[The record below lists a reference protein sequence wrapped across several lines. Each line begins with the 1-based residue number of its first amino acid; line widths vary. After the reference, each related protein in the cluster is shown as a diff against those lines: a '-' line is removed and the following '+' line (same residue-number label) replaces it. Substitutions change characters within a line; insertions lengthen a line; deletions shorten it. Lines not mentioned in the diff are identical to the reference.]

1 MTTKNNTPNLELLTV
16 QELRELIMQ
25 CSALLIE
32 KEEAC
37 RKTEQKRQEKLIKTM
52 AKTVGLNVTVTFS
65 RPRK

>member
-1 MTTKNNTPNLELLTV
+1 MTIKNDTPNLGLLTV

-25 CSALLIE
+25 CSVLLIE
-32 KEEAC
+32 KEETC